1 MTQNTTNTE
10 LARILMDRIIAQGE
24 ITFDKF
30 MEAALYEPG
39 LGYYTSAGRKVGAEG
54 DFYTSM
60 NVHGAFGRLI
70 AKEICRFWEL
80 LGSPA
85 VFTIAE
91 AGAGGGQLALDIL
104 DAISELN
111 QPLYGGLTYR
121 LIEKEP
127 SLQEAQAA
135 FLARHGGRLA
145 WSSPESLAAGELR
158 LTGCVIS
165 NELFDAMPVHIVEMT
180 HEGLKE
186 LFIGAD
192 EAGFLERLRAPSTPE
207 LAAHLEKFQVQL
219 QPGQR
224 AEINLAAP
232 AWIAVAAGALERG
245 FVLTIDY
252 GYLAEEL
259 YAPQRRDG
267 TLLCYHKHTTGENP
281 YVLVGKQDITTHINF
296 SALMAA
302 GADAGL
308 ATAWYGEQYRFLL
321 GVGLLEELIRLEA
334 QATTEPERLK
344 HRLALKKLMLPEGG
358 MGDTFKVLIQSKGVE
373 NPQLL
378 CMRKWGMGL

>member
-1 MTQNTTNTE
+1 MTEKRTSTE
-10 LARILMDRIIAQGE
+10 LARIIMDRITAQGE

-70 AKEICRFWEL
+70 AKEIRRFWEL

-85 VFTIAE
+85 AFTIAE

-104 DAISELN
+104 DAIRELN
-111 QPLYGGLTYR
+111 QSLYGGLTYR

-135 FLARHGGRLA
+135 FLARHGERLA
-145 WSSPESLAAGELR
+145 WSPPEALAAGELR

-165 NELFDAMPVHIVEMT
+165 NELFDAMPVHVVEMT
-180 HEGLKE
+180 NDGLKE

-192 EAGFLERLRAPSTPE
+192 ADGFLERLRPPSTPE
-207 LAAHLEKFQVQL
+207 LAAYLDRFKISL

-232 AWIAVAAGALERG
+232 AWIAAAAGALERG

-267 TLLCYHKHTTGENP
+267 TLLCYHKHTTGEDP
-281 YVLVGKQDITTHINF
+281 YVLVGEQDITTHINF
-296 SALMAA
+296 SALMEA
-302 GADAGL
+302 GEDAGL
-308 ATAWYGEQYRFLL
+308 ASTWYGEQYRFLL
-321 GVGLLEELIRLEA
+321 GAGLLEELIRLEA

-358 MGDTFKVLIQSKGVE
+358 MGDTFKVLIQAKGVE

>member
-1 MTQNTTNTE
+1 MTENRTSTK
-10 LARILMDRIIAQGE
+10 LARIIMDRITAQGE

-70 AKEICRFWEL
+70 AKEIRRFWEL

-85 VFTIAE
+85 AFTIAE

-104 DAISELN
+104 DAIRELN
-111 QPLYGGLTYR
+111 QSLYGGLTYR

-135 FLARHGGRLA
+135 FLARHGERLA
-145 WSSPESLAAGELR
+145 WSPPEALAAGELR

-165 NELFDAMPVHIVEMT
+165 NELFDAMPVHVVEMT
-180 HEGLKE
+180 NDGLKE

-192 EAGFLERLRAPSTPE
+192 ADGFLERLRAPSTPE
-207 LAAHLEKFQVQL
+207 LAAYLDRFKISL

-232 AWIAVAAGALERG
+232 AWIAAAAGALERG

-267 TLLCYHKHTTGENP
+267 TLLCYHKHTTGEDP
-281 YVLVGKQDITTHINF
+281 YVLVGEQDITTHINF
-296 SALMAA
+296 SALMEA
-302 GADAGL
+302 GEDAGL
-308 ATAWYGEQYRFLL
+308 ASTWYGEQYRFLL
-321 GVGLLEELIRLEA
+321 GAGLLEELIRLEA

-358 MGDTFKVLIQSKGVE
+358 MGDTFKVLIQAKGVE

-378 CMRKWGMGL
+378 CMRKWGAGL